1 MRTVPKWINK
11 IHEAEKTE
19 YSCVQSLCYSP
30 DGTQMI
36 VAASER
42 VMVYDP
48 QDGSLIRLLR
58 GHKDT
63 VYCVAYAKD
72 GRKFASGGADKIV
85 IIWTSKLEGVLKYS
99 HNEPLQCL
107 AYNPI
112 THQLTSCA
120 VSDIA
125 FWSNEVKAVQKH
137 RVNGSGRITCC
148 SWSLDGQLLAV
159 GLSNGFVSIRDKN
172 CEERLKISREGCPV
186 WSVLWTESALLVGDW
201 SETLSFYNASGQQV
215 MKDRPIGLMP
225 VCLNRLGELILVCGV
240 KGWII
245 TTLEGVPVLKN
256 SQQWVWSI
264 EHCDNTNTIALG
276 CLDGTLW
283 CYQIVFNKVHGLYH
297 EKYAYRENL
306 TDVIIHHLTSGT
318 KVKIK
323 CHDKVQKI
331 AIYKHR
337 LAVQLPERI
346 VIYEQSDTDGML
358 YRVKEK
364 IPQKAECSLLVATSS
379 ALLLCQDAKLVM
391 IGGKNLASWNV
402 PASIKFVKVT
412 TVQNK
417 EALLLGLA
425 NGEIW
430 KVDLDEASM
439 EVLVTIESAIRCFDL
454 SSSKSMIAIVDESCC
469 CHVYMIATQQLLF
482 TAENASS
489 VSWHATYEDL
499 LCYSGGGMLSIK
511 LVPFPESSQPVIGS
525 VVGFQKGHVFCLQA
539 NAMQSINVPLSHAM
553 HQYIQNHMF
562 NEAYNIACLGV
573 PNSDW
578 ESLGFAALEELSLSV
593 AKKAFQR
600 IENVLFLELV
610 DVLEE
615 MLNQGDNASKALS
628 VAEVYAYRGKFIDAA
643 RLYRSNGQ
651 SHRALTMYTDL
662 RLFHKAQEYMDSED
676 VSDLIKKRAEW
687 AQHINEPRVA
697 AEMFLAAGDIKSA
710 ANIMAQNGWVD
721 MLVETGRNLDKGASD
736 NLYVVAQAL
745 ISIGHLESATELYQK
760 LGDQHAMVKMAVKME
775 NWEQAFQLVKQNPEY
790 KEEVYIP
797 YAQQMARD
805 NHFIEA
811 HKAYHMGGQT
821 ESAARVL
828 GVLIQNAIAEE
839 RFNDAAYLHW
849 LLASQSLEISQTVD
863 DIDQQQ
869 NWIESYNENEK
880 YATIYFTFHI
890 VHQSIHEVFSVCQPE
905 TLFNAAKIVLSLVE
919 NNVHP
924 PKGISLFSVYLCLA
938 KQGRLLGANKLAR
951 QMLDKIQNLKVPF
964 KIQENVEVL
973 TLLSRAG
980 LNDSNE
986 VTPLCYRCSH
996 HFTPLSTVCNYCG
1009 HNLYHSFLTFEVV
1022 INVLEILPLVAFTI
1036 EDDITVEEALQLIE
1050 SDVSSLEAR
1059 PNDQENSQILRIE
1072 NLSNL
1077 KDVFSNKSFEDDK
1090 NGKVVCNR
1098 EDLKILQPLSVIVI
1112 NRPKPLETLF
1122 FRNVMPD
1129 LHIQY
1134 CPHCYKLFYV
1144 DDLESQLISKAL
1156 CSFCR
1161 SQLID
1166 GNGTEPLKSII
1177 SSSSFSLE

>member
-1 MRTVPKWINK
+1 
-11 IHEAEKTE
+11 
-19 YSCVQSLCYSP
+19 
-30 DGTQMI
+30 
-36 VAASER
+36 
-42 VMVYDP
+42 MV
-48 QDGSLIRLLR
+48 IKLL
-58 GHKDT
+58 
-63 VYCVAYAKD
+63 Y
-72 GRKFASGGADKIV
+72 I
-85 IIWTSKLEGVLKYS
+85 
-99 HNEPLQCL
+99 Q
-107 AYNPI
+107 
-112 THQLTSCA
+112 
-120 VSDIA
+120 
-125 FWSNEVKAVQKH
+125 
-137 RVNGSGRITCC
+137 
-148 SWSLDGQLLAV
+148 
-159 GLSNGFVSIRDKN
+159 
-172 CEERLKISREGCPV
+172 
-186 WSVLWTESALLVGDW
+186 
-201 SETLSFYNASGQQV
+201 
-215 MKDRPIGLMP
+215 
-225 VCLNRLGELILVCGV
+225 
-240 KGWII
+240 
-245 TTLEGVPVLKN
+245 
-256 SQQWVWSI
+256 
-264 EHCDNTNTIALG
+264 
-276 CLDGTLW
+276 
-283 CYQIVFNKVHGLYH
+283 
-297 EKYAYRENL
+297 
-306 TDVIIHHLTSGT
+306 
-318 KVKIK
+318 
-323 CHDKVQKI
+323 
-331 AIYKHR
+331 
-337 LAVQLPERI
+337 VQLPERI

-402 PASIKFVKVT
+402 PASIRYVKVT

-482 TAENASS
+482 TFGKAENASS

-499 LCYSGGGMLSIK
+499 LCYSGGGMLSI
-511 LVPFPESSQPVIGS
+511 
-525 VVGFQKGHVFCLQA
+525 
-539 NAMQSINVPLSHAM
+539 
-553 HQYIQNHMF
+553 

-697 AEMFLAAGDIKSA
+697 AEMFLAAGDIKSG

-905 TLFNAAKIVLSLVE
+905 TLFNAAKIFLSLVE

-924 PKGISLFSVYLCLA
+924 PKGISLLYCALTVFSSVYLCLA

-996 HFTPLSTVCNYCG
+996 HFTPLSTVCNYCR

>member
-137 RVNGSGRITCC
+137 RVNGSRRITCC

-379 ALLLCQDAKLVM
+379 ALLLCQDAKLLM

-402 PASIKFVKVT
+402 PASIRYVKVT

-499 LCYSGGGMLSIK
+499 LCFSGGGMLSIK

-562 NEAYNIACLGV
+562 NEAYNIGCLGV

-662 RLFHKAQEYMDSED
+662 RLFHKAQ
-676 VSDLIKKRAEW
+676 VCLL
-687 AQHINEPRVA
+687 HICTR
-697 AEMFLAAGDIKSA
+697 FL
-710 ANIMAQNGWVD
+710 
-721 MLVETGRNLDKGASD
+721 
-736 NLYVVAQAL
+736 
-745 ISIGHLESATELYQK
+745 
-760 LGDQHAMVKMAVKME
+760 
-775 NWEQAFQLVKQNPEY
+775 QAFQLVKQNPEY

-863 DIDQQQ
+863 DSQQQ

-986 VTPLCYRCSH
+986 VTPLCYR
-996 HFTPLSTVCNYCG
+996 FCNYCG

-1161 SQLID
+1161 SELID

>member
-1 MRTVPKWINK
+1 MRIK
-11 IHEAEKTE
+11 
-19 YSCVQSLCYSP
+19 
-30 DGTQMI
+30 
-36 VAASER
+36 
-42 VMVYDP
+42 
-48 QDGSLIRLLR
+48 
-58 GHKDT
+58 
-63 VYCVAYAKD
+63 
-72 GRKFASGGADKIV
+72 
-85 IIWTSKLEGVLKYS
+85 
-99 HNEPLQCL
+99 
-107 AYNPI
+107 
-112 THQLTSCA
+112 
-120 VSDIA
+120 
-125 FWSNEVKAVQKH
+125 
-137 RVNGSGRITCC
+137 
-148 SWSLDGQLLAV
+148 QLLL
-159 GLSNGFVSIRDKN
+159 GELFI
-172 CEERLKISREGCPV
+172 
-186 WSVLWTESALLVGDW
+186 
-201 SETLSFYNASGQQV
+201 
-215 MKDRPIGLMP
+215 DRLMP

-402 PASIKFVKVT
+402 PASIRYVKVT

-482 TAENASS
+482 T
-489 VSWHATYEDL
+489 
-499 LCYSGGGMLSIK
+499 
-511 LVPFPESSQPVIGS
+511 
-525 VVGFQKGHVFCLQA
+525 
-539 NAMQSINVPLSHAM
+539 
-553 HQYIQNHMF
+553 
-562 NEAYNIACLGV
+562 
-573 PNSDW
+573 
-578 ESLGFAALEELSLSV
+578 
-593 AKKAFQR
+593 
-600 IENVLFLELV
+600 
-610 DVLEE
+610 E

-1009 HNLYHSFLTFEVV
+1009 HNLYHSFLTFE
-1022 INVLEILPLVAFTI
+1022 ILPLVAFTI

-1112 NRPKPLETLF
+1112 NRRKPLETLF

>member
-137 RVNGSGRITCC
+137 RVNGSRRITCC

-379 ALLLCQDAKLVM
+379 ALLLCQDAKLLM

-402 PASIKFVKVT
+402 PASIRYVKVT

-499 LCYSGGGMLSIK
+499 LCFSGGGMLSIK

-562 NEAYNIACLGV
+562 NEAYNIGCLGV

-710 ANIMAQNGWVD
+710 ANIMAQND

-775 NWEQAFQLVKQNPEY
+775 NWEQAFLQAFQLVKQNPEY

-905 TLFNAAKIVLSLVE
+905 TLFNAAKIVCSDFFFSIVLSLVE

-986 VTPLCYRCSH
+986 VTPLCYR
-996 HFTPLSTVCNYCG
+996 FCNYCG
-1009 HNLYHSFLTFEVV
+1009 HNLYHSFLTF
-1022 INVLEILPLVAFTI
+1022 EILPLVAFTI

-1161 SQLID
+1161 SELID